1 MNSALPFRGRIAL
14 LIGIFG
20 LVAGAALMSYQL
32 YRRPAVLTLAVESS
46 EGAMRISLPKLPR

>member
-1 MNSALPFRGRIAL
+1 VAASL